1 MPTTPAR
8 TTVNAAKGK
17 ARRKPAP
24 ARKPTAA
31 AKPAAT
37 KTTTATKTPAKPA
50 ATKPVAAKTTA
61 AKPKPAKSPSPQAT
75 SKPVAQPDP
84 KAAVAVEDAP
94 AAVAVEE
101 QPAAAPAEAT
111 APEQSAPPAGAP
123 APEAPSKAALL
134 TMVIAMAGGFIA
146 LLDTTIVNVSMQE
159 TTARF
164 GGINQVQ
171 WVVTAY
177 LLALAA
183 VMPATGWLATR
194 FGTKR
199 VFAASVT
206 LFALGSLGCA
216 AAQSL
221 DQLIAARGISGA
233 AAGVLT
239 PVSTILL
246 TRGVP
251 REHLGRVQALNGSV
265 MLIGPLLGPTIGGL
279 LVGWGGWS
287 AVYVVNI
294 PFCALLLAAALR
306 WVRKDAPPAGS
317 ARPLDVLG
325 LVSSATATV
334 STVLAIHEYAEH
346 GARAVVALLVPVGL
360 AVLGAV
366 VFVVREL
373 RAKAPLLDLRL
384 FKIPVYATAVVN
396 IFCLG
401 FVLYSPM
408 MLIPLYFES
417 ARGESAV
424 NTGLLMSVGGLGVVT
439 AAWLSRVLLRKIGG
453 GATVLIGIG
462 LTMLATVPMT
472 GLTGTTAYP
481 LICASLVVRGL
492 GTGLTIVPTMTRAF
506 QSIRQESIPDAS
518 SQLNLTQR
526 IGGALAIA
534 VVTVVL
540 TDSAKAHRGMVPAAF
555 AHSFGWLLGVYGVT
569 LLPALAL
576 LLADRREKRQQAAN

>member
-24 ARKPTAA
+24 ARKPATAAAAAKPTATKTA
-31 AKPAAT
+31 AKPAA
-37 KTTTATKTPAKPA
+37 
-50 ATKPVAAKTTA
+50 A
-61 AKPKPAKSPSPQAT
+61 AKPKAQSVKSTSPQPT
-75 SKPVAQPDP
+75 SKSVAQPDP
-84 KAAVAVEDAP
+84 KAPVAVEDAP

-101 QPAAAPAEAT
+101 QPAAAPAPDSAS
-111 APEQSAPPAGAP
+111 APGQSAPPA
-123 APEAPSKAALL
+123 EAPSKAALL

-199 VFAASVT
+199 VFAAAVT

-294 PFCALLLAAALR
+294 PFCAVLLAAALR

-346 GARAVVALLVPVGL
+346 GARAVAALLVPVGL

-576 LLADRREKRQQAAN
+576 LLADRREKRQQQAAN

>member
-24 ARKPTAA
+24 ARKPATA
-31 AKPAAT
+31 AKPT
-37 KTTTATKTPAKPA
+37 
-50 ATKPVAAKTTA
+50 AAKTTA
-61 AKPKPAKSPSPQAT
+61 KPATAKPATAKPATAKPATAKPKAQSAKSTSPQAT
-75 SKPVAQPDP
+75 SKTTPKPVAQPDP
-84 KAAVAVEDAP
+84 KAS
-94 AAVAVEE
+94 VAVEE

-111 APEQSAPPAGAP
+111 APAPAPASEQSAPPA
-123 APEAPSKAALL
+123 EAPSKAALL

-199 VFAASVT
+199 VFAAAVT

-294 PFCALLLAAALR
+294 PFCAVLLAAALR
-306 WVRKDAPPAGS
+306 WVRKDAPPAGG

-346 GARAVVALLVPVGL
+346 GARAAAALLVPVGL
-360 AVLGAV
+360 AVLGTV

-576 LLADRREKRQQAAN
+576 LLADRREKRRQQAAN

>member
-24 ARKPTAA
+24 ARKPATA
-31 AKPAAT
+31 AKPTAT
-37 KTTTATKTPAKPA
+37 KTTAKPA
-50 ATKPVAAKTTA
+50 TAKPATAKPAT
-61 AKPKPAKSPSPQAT
+61 AKPKAQSAKSTSPQAT
-75 SKPVAQPDP
+75 SKTTPKPVAQPDP
-84 KAAVAVEDAP
+84 K

-111 APEQSAPPAGAP
+111 APAPAPAPAPASEQSAPPA
-123 APEAPSKAALL
+123 EAPSKAALL

-199 VFAASVT
+199 VFAAAVT

-294 PFCALLLAAALR
+294 PFCAVLLAAALR
-306 WVRKDAPPAGS
+306 WVRKDAPPAGG

-346 GARAVVALLVPVGL
+346 GARAAAALLVPVGL
-360 AVLGAV
+360 AVLGTV

-576 LLADRREKRQQAAN
+576 LLADRREKRRQQAAN

>member
-24 ARKPTAA
+24 ARKPAAANAKTAT
-31 AKPAAT
+31 AKPAAA
-37 KTTTATKTPAKPA
+37 KTATAKPATAKTATAKPA
-50 ATKPVAAKTTA
+50 AKTKPAT
-61 AKPKPAKSPSPQAT
+61 AKP
-75 SKPVAQPDP
+75 
-84 KAAVAVEDAP
+84 AAAETVEAAEAAAGP
-94 AAVAVEE
+94 AAVAVDER
-101 QPAAAPAEAT
+101 PGPAPADT
-111 APEQSAPPAGAP
+111 PTGAPPQADGG
-123 APEAPSKAALL
+123 APSKSAIV
-134 TMVIAMAGGFIA
+134 TMAVAVAGGFIA
-146 LLDTTIVNVSMQE
+146 LLDTTIVNVSME
-159 TTARF
+159 DTTARF
-164 GGINQVQ
+164 GGLEQVQ

-183 VMPATGWLATR
+183 VMPATGWLANR

-199 VFAASVT
+199 VFVAAAG

-251 REHLGRVQALNGSV
+251 REHLAKVQGLNGSV

-279 LVGWGGWS
+279 LVSWGGWS
-287 AVYVVNI
+287 AVYAVNI
-294 PFCALLLAAALR
+294 PYCVLLVAAALR
-306 WVRKDAPPAGS
+306 WVRGDAPAAGG
-317 ARPLDVLG
+317 ARPLDLLG
-325 LVSSATATV
+325 LVSSATTTV
-334 STVLAIHEYAEH
+334 CTVLAIHEYARH
-346 GARAVVALLVPVGL
+346 GATATAALLVPLGL
-360 AVLGAV
+360 AVVGGA
-366 VFVVREL
+366 VFVVRQL
-373 RAKAPLLDLRL
+373 KARHPLLDLRL
-384 FKIPVYATAVVN
+384 FRNPVYAAAAVN
-396 IFCLG
+396 IFGLG

-408 MLIPLYFES
+408 MLIPLYFEV

-424 NTGLLMSVGGLGVVT
+424 TTGLLMSVGGLGVVA

-462 LTMLATVPMT
+462 LTMLATAPLT
-472 GLTGTTAYP
+472 GLTGQTSY
-481 LICASLVVRGL
+481 LLLCGSLVVRGL

-506 QSIRQESIPDAS
+506 QSIRQQSIPDAS

-540 TDSAKAHRGMVPAAF
+540 TDSAKAHHGMVPAAF
-555 AHSFGWLLGVYGVT
+555 AHSFGWLLGVYTVT

-576 LLADRREKRQQAAN
+576 LLADRWEKRRTPAAA